1 MPWCLVAIATATADA
16 FARELV
22 SLELRFHST
31 LASVLQPAR
40 SPRRMRTQEYF
51 ANVREPLGFFQLSRV
66 VTQARHRGGHRENI
80 FFNVKRPLMGRS
92 VWHSEA
98 LRRARATAKPTI
110 CQSMR
115 LYPLKYCRQLMRK
128 NRASSPLVYRSFST
142 MTTVRLA
149 V

>member
-1 MPWCLVAIATATADA
+1 MPWCLVAIATATEDA

-80 FFNVKRPLMGRS
+80 FFQCKEAPHGQERVAFGSASTCSSNRETDDLSKHAPLS
-92 VWHSEA
+92 SQV
-98 LRRARATAKPTI
+98 LQTADEK
-110 CQSMR
+110 
-115 LYPLKYCRQLMRK
+115 K
-128 NRASSPLVYRSFST
+128 
-142 MTTVRLA
+142 
-149 V
+149 